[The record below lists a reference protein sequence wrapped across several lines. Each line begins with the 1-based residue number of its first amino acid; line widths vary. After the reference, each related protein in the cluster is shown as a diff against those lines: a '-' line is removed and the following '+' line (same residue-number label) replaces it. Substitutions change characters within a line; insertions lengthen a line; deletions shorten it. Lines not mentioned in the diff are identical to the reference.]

1 MTGRILLLDSASLY
15 YRAFYGLPDSLK
27 APDGTVVNALRGL
40 IDFVSRLATD
50 YQPTAIIACWDED
63 WRPQWRV
70 DLLDTYKTH
79 RLADGSDSAENTPD
93 LLTPQVPL
101 IAEALGLLGVRVV
114 GAPGCEADD
123 VIGTITAG
131 WDGPVDIVTGDRDLF
146 QLVDDAEGVRVLYT
160 ARGVVKHDL
169 VNAAWIRERYGI
181 EPQQYVD
188 FAVLRGDPSDGIPGV
203 AGVGDKTAAA
213 LLNAHGNLDAIQL
226 AANDDDSDIKPRVRA
241 NLLAASDYIGRARQ
255 VVTVR
260 PDAFVLDSF
269 TREPLNDRQ
278 KAHFEAF
285 GSTWGLGGVVGR
297 ALTALA

>member
-79 RLADGSDSAENTPD
+79 RLADGSDSAEDTPD

-131 WDGPVDIVTGDRDLF
+131 WDGAVDIVTGDRDLF

-160 ARGVVKHDL
+160 ARGVVSHDL

-203 AGVGDKTAAA
+203 AGIGDKTAAA

-241 NLLAASDYIGRARQ
+241 NLLAASDYIGLARQ

-269 TREPLNDRQ
+269 TRVPLNDRQ
-278 KAHFEAF
+278 KADFEAF